1 MIPDGWVE
9 DELGAHAAFLKGSGL
24 SKSDLVEH
32 GPERCIHYGELFTTY
47 GPVIEEVVSRCEEV
61 SGACRSRRGDV
72 LMPGSD
78 VTPRGLATASAVM
91 VEGVIL
97 GGDVIAI
104 RPTPSTLWGPYLAY
118 SIRLSKE
125 KVLRLVKGST
135 VYHIHAKDLSGLK
148 ISLPSLQEQKAIAE
162 ALSDANALVESL
174 DALIAKKRDMKQ
186 AAMQQLLTG
195 RTRLPGFT
203 DDWREERLGDICE
216 IVMGQS
222 PESRHYNR
230 VGNGLPLIQGNA
242 DITNRRTI
250 QRVWTTSAP
259 KRAEA
264 GDVLLTVR
272 APVGAV
278 GRASAEVCL
287 GRGVCAV
294 KPNEVVSD
302 FLFHVLVAG
311 EPRWSALEQGST
323 FTAANGRDVA
333 DFTVCVPEQ
342 HSEQQAIAGVLSDMD
357 AEIDALV
364 AQREKAELVKQG
376 MMQEL
381 LSGRVRLV

>member
-1 MIPDGWVE
+1 MIPEGWSEELLGDLASLSAAPAKPSGGSRYVIVDMGSVAKDGSLLTHKNTDVAE
-9 DELGAHAAFLKGSGL
+9 DLLEVG
-24 SKSDLVEH
+24 DLVMPKDDI
-32 GPERCIHYGELFTTY
+32 GGGQIIGKVIHIDVPNRYVL
-47 GPVIEEVVSRCEEV
+47 
-61 SGACRSRRGDV
+61 GDHV
-72 LMPGSD
+72 Y
-78 VTPRGLATASAVM
+78 R
-91 VEGVIL
+91 
-97 GGDVIAI
+97 
-104 RPTPSTLWGPYLAY
+104 
-118 SIRLSKE
+118 
-125 KVLRLVKGST
+125 LRLHKCHPPYVRYAINSHQVNSSLRSKVVGS
-135 VYHIHAKDLSGLK
+135 AQLGLGRRSVLEQP
-148 ISLPSLQEQKAIAE
+148 IPLPPLAEQQAIAQ
-162 ALSDANALVESL
+162 ALSDADALVESL
-174 DALIAKKRDMKQ
+174 DALITKKRDMKQ

-230 VGNGLPLIQGNA
+230 AGNGLPLIQGNA
-242 DITNRRTI
+242 DIANRRTI

-294 KPNEVVSD
+294 KSNEVVSD
-302 FLFHVLVAG
+302 FLFHALVAG

-342 HSEQQAIAGVLSDMD
+342 HSEQQAIAEVLSDMD
-357 AEIDALV
+357 DEIDALV

>member
-1 MIPDGWVE
+1 MIPAGWTEVRLGDCARMRSGGTPLTTVSAYYGGDIPWASISDMSSSRKYLKVTERYLTDEGLKNSAAVLFPPQTLLYAMYASIGECCISTREMATSQAILGIECGESLNVE
-9 DELGAHAAFLKGSGL
+9 FLFYVLQS
-24 SKSDLVEH
+24 
-32 GPERCIHYGELFTTY
+32 RRA
-47 GPVIEEVVSRCEEV
+47 EVVR
-61 SGACRSRRGDV
+61 SGQQGTQAN
-72 LMPGSD
+72 LN
-78 VTPRGLATASAVM
+78 AQM
-91 VEGVIL
+91 VRDMCI
-97 GGDVIAI
+97 
-104 RPTPSTLWGPYLAY
+104 P
-118 SIRLSKE
+118 
-125 KVLRLVKGST
+125 
-135 VYHIHAKDLSGLK
+135 
-148 ISLPSLQEQKAIAE
+148 LPAAPEQRAIAE
-162 ALSDANALVESL
+162 ALADADALVESL

-230 VGNGLPLIQGNA
+230 AGNGLPLIQGNA
-242 DITNRRTI
+242 DIANRRTI

-294 KPNEVVSD
+294 KSNEVVSD
-302 FLFHVLVAG
+302 FLFHALVAG

-342 HSEQQAIAGVLSDMD
+342 HSEQQAIAEVLSDMD
-357 AEIDALV
+357 DEIDALV

-376 MMQEL
+376 MMHEL

>member
-1 MIPDGWVE
+1 MSSSRKYLKVTERYLTDEGLKNSAAVLFPPQTLLYAMYASIGECCISTREMATSQAILGIECGESLNVE
-9 DELGAHAAFLKGSGL
+9 FLFYVLQS
-24 SKSDLVEH
+24 
-32 GPERCIHYGELFTTY
+32 RRA
-47 GPVIEEVVSRCEEV
+47 EVVR
-61 SGACRSRRGDV
+61 SGQQGTQAN
-72 LMPGSD
+72 LN
-78 VTPRGLATASAVM
+78 AQM
-91 VEGVIL
+91 VRDMCI
-97 GGDVIAI
+97 
-104 RPTPSTLWGPYLAY
+104 P
-118 SIRLSKE
+118 
-125 KVLRLVKGST
+125 
-135 VYHIHAKDLSGLK
+135 
-148 ISLPSLQEQKAIAE
+148 LPAAPEQRAIAE
-162 ALSDANALVESL
+162 ALADADALVESL

-230 VGNGLPLIQGNA
+230 AGNGLPLIQGNA
-242 DITNRRTI
+242 DIANRRTI

-294 KPNEVVSD
+294 KSNEVVSD
-302 FLFHVLVAG
+302 FLFHALVAG

-342 HSEQQAIAGVLSDMD
+342 HSEQQAIAEVLSDMD
-357 AEIDALV
+357 DEIDALV

-376 MMQEL
+376 MMHEL